1 MTEKSVDELIAD
13 LWQLQST
20 AISRRCRTKVSKSR
34 SSGMIENEKAETV
47 PQKKEPVIRKNQKC
61 LHNKRVSLCKECGGE
76 YLCQHDRVK
85 RQCKLC
91 SGASMCVHGRRVA
104 LCRECGGSALCEHGR
119 QKRQCK
125 TCKSTAGTCLQA
137 CRRTI
142 FARELSYIS
151 SGLCSH
157 GRAKQF
163 CRDCS
168 GSGICPHG
176 RQKYL
181 CRDCGGSGLVF
192 WLLDSP
198 LTSSCHCTLGL
209 CAHGRQKNFCVS
221 CKGKWICKHL
231 KQAHCCKL
239 CKAEKSHL

>member
-20 AISRRCRTKVSKSR
+20 AISPQCRTKVSDSR
-34 SSGMIENEKAETV
+34 SSGIIANEKAETA
-47 PQKKEPVIRKNQKC
+47 PQKKEPVIRKYQKC
-61 LHNKRVSLCKECGGE
+61 PHNKRVSLCKECGGE

-125 TCKSTAGTCLQA
+125 TCKSTAGTCLAGAQSSLENSNTYHQVCA
-137 CRRTI
+137 VMAEQSN
-142 FARELSYIS
+142 FAVIALAVGYAHTE
-151 SGLCSH
+151 
-157 GRAKQF
+157 GRSTCAEIVADQ
-163 CRDCS
+163 
-168 GSGICPHG
+168 
-176 RQKYL
+176 
-181 CRDCGGSGLVF
+181 V
-192 WLLDSP
+192 WLLGSP
-198 LTSSCHCTLGL
+198 MSSSCHCLLGL

-221 CKGKWICKHL
+221 CKGKWICQHL

-239 CKAEKSHL
+239 CKAEQTHL